1 MVTTYREY
9 LEKPSVLTFE
19 DMNRLHEAILA
30 DMADDPEAKA
40 LYDRLVRAGT
50 LYVETRAGWKL
61 MPKDVRRERNDERT
75 ARHNNVI
82 IGLDLLA
89 DYLREKGL
97 PAAWRNEIGYEAED
111 KVNRKR
117 CGDFGCYLAFI
128 NAINAR

>member
-50 LYVETRAGWKL
+50 L
-61 MPKDVRRERNDERT
+61 
-75 ARHNNVI
+75 
-82 IGLDLLA
+82 
-89 DYLREKGL
+89 
-97 PAAWRNEIGYEAED
+97 
-111 KVNRKR
+111 
-117 CGDFGCYLAFI
+117 
-128 NAINAR
+128 